1 MKQRTR
7 PNISVKRLLARLFFL
22 IYWLMVKLMN
32 GVMQRMMIPLLLIL
46 NNSILAG
53 DMDLVSRVVFGYTY
67 DGQVTC

>member
-1 MKQRTR
+1 
-7 PNISVKRLLARLFFL
+7 
-22 IYWLMVKLMN
+22 MVKVMN

-67 DGQVTC
+67 DGQVTCSYDG